1 MADVVV
7 TGEDDQGNPAPAQSA
22 HEAAVAEGAAGV
34 RGEQAAESAAE
45 AKAAAEVAIAAAE
58 ANAQTA
64 AVAEEAA
71 AQSAA
76 NAAASAV
83 TLEMIHE
90 QQAAMLQGLSALSE
104 ELKASRKPAAPKPQS
119 TAAPDQPPARRQNFL
134 ERRVG
139 GRR

>member
-1 MADVVV
+1 VADVVV
-7 TGEDDQGNPAPAQSA
+7 TGDDEPGDATTAQSA

-45 AKAAAEVAIAAAE
+45 AKAAAEVAIAAAQQ
-58 ANAQTA
+58 NAQTA

-71 AQSAA
+71 AQSTA

-90 QQAAMLQGLSALSE
+90 QQAALLQGLNVLAE
-104 ELKASRKPAAPKPQS
+104 QLKASSKPAAPQS
-119 TAAPDQPPARRQNFL
+119 KSPAAPDHPPARRQHFL